1 MSTLTKAALAA
12 LLCLAGVSALPA
24 QNSDYGVPSDDWGYS
39 DPDIRQTVAR
49 VGYISGDVSFARG
62 DDPDDWQPADSN
74 VPMTLGDR
82 VWTSGGKLE
91 LEVHGGSVI
100 RLANSTD
107 LTALNLTEDTK
118 QFSMSAGVAS
128 FRVPRLADDEVYEVD
143 TPNAAVTFEQT
154 GDYRIDVRPN
164 GDTRVQVRSGR
175 AVVAS
180 AGGQVPLRSGAA
192 MVIEGSEPPRYDMV
206 GMPHPDGWD
215 GWVRD
220 RDARYANVQSY
231 NYVSPDIAGAQDL
244 DQYGRWQQV
253 PSYGWAWTPTRVAVG
268 WQPYRVGRWIWQDPW
283 GWTWVSTEPWG
294 WAPYHYGR
302 WVTVSS
308 NWYWIPVAPRV
319 PVVAYSPAL
328 VAFVGGGPG
337 FSVSVGVGTNYV
349 GWFPLAPRDPLVPW
363 WGRPPATVVNVTN
376 VTYVN
381 QTYVT
386 VVNQNTFVSSQV
398 VNTNVVRD
406 QQVIQRIERA
416 PVVRGQVPV
425 APTRQ
430 SIRMATVSQTRAAV
444 RPPANIAQR
453 SVVSR
458 VAPPPAPPRFD
469 TKVATI
475 QEQKRPVTTVEAERI
490 VQRTGRAAPAQAVR
504 PAAEQSGRVA
514 LQPKT
519 SNTTQPKAE
528 PIAAPSRGRQLAT
541 KEQPVAPLSDRPA
554 AASQR
559 GRPAAAPAPDRDAR
573 QPSQQETQ
581 QQREQTD
588 RDQAARD
595 QRDKALQQ
603 DRAQQ
608 EQNQREQADRL
619 QQQREQAQ
627 RDQQQREQ
635 VQRDQRDKQQQDQR
649 DKQQQDQRDK
659 QQQDQ
664 QENQQAQRDRAR
676 QQQLE
681 RQEAQ
686 RQQDQREQLER
697 QQAKQDDARRDQLE
711 QQQREQQERQK
722 AQREQAQRQQQQQE
736 RQQVQRQQAP
746 RPTAR
751 PAPDEPQ
758 RSDARE
764 SKANPNSNR
773 PQPEQAQSDRDNK
786 DKEKPANTPQRGR
799 RPTPKPTPDKN
810 G

>member
-1 MSTLTKAALAA
+1 MLKLNKTALAV
-12 LLCLAGVSALPA
+12 LMLCLAGASVAPA
-24 QNSDYGVPSDDWGYS
+24 QSSDYGVPSDDWNYS

-82 VWTSGGKLE
+82 VWTSGGRLE
-91 LEVHGGSVI
+91 LQVHGGSYI
-100 RLANSTD
+100 RLARSTD

-118 QFSMSAGVAS
+118 QFSMTAGVAS

-143 TPNAAVTFEQT
+143 TPNAAVTFERT

-175 AVVAS
+175 AIVAS
-180 AGGQVPLRSGAA
+180 AGGQVPLGSGSA
-192 MVIEGSEPPRYDMV
+192 MVIEGSEPPRYDVV
-206 GMPHPDGWD
+206 GMPQPDGWD

-220 RDARYANVQSY
+220 RDARFANVQSY
-231 NYVSPDIAGAQDL
+231 NYVSRDIAGVEDL

-253 PSYGWAWTPTRVAVG
+253 PSYGWCWTPTRIAVG

-308 NWYWIPVAPRV
+308 NWFWVPVAPRV
-319 PVVAYSPAL
+319 PVVTYSPAL

-337 FSVSVGVGTNYV
+337 FSVSVGVGADYI
-349 GWFPLAPRDPLVPW
+349 GWFPLAPRDPFIPW
-363 WGRPPATVVNVTN
+363 WGRPATTVVNVTN

-386 VVNQNTFVSSQV
+386 VVKQNTFVTSQV
-398 VNTNVVRD
+398 VNTNYVRD
-406 QQVIQRIERA
+406 QNIVRRVESA
-416 PVVRGQVPV
+416 PVMRGQVPV
-425 APTRQ
+425 APTRE
-430 SIRMATVSQTRAAV
+430 SIRGTTRQARAV

-453 SVVSR
+453 TVVSH

-475 QEQKRPVTTVEAERI
+475 REQKRPVTTVEAERM
-490 VQRTGRAAPAQAVR
+490 VQREGRAAPSKAVR
-504 PAAEQSGRVA
+504 PASEQNGRVA
-514 LQPKT
+514 FQPKT
-519 SNTTQPKAE
+519 NNTTQPKAE
-528 PIAAPSRGRQLAT
+528 PIASSRGRQLST
-541 KEQPVAPLSDRPA
+541 KEQPTAPLSDRPA
-554 AASQR
+554 VPR
-559 GRPAAAPAPDRDAR
+559 GRPSSDTRA
-573 QPSQQETQ
+573 QTSQQDSQ
-581 QQREQTD
+581 QKEQAD
-588 RDQAARD
+588 RDQAARE

-603 DRAQQ
+603 DRAPQ
-608 EQNQREQADRL
+608 EQNQRDQADRL

-627 RDQQQREQ
+627 RDQAQKEQTQREQ
-635 VQRDQRDKQQQDQR
+635 AQRDQREKQQAQQDQLE
-649 DKQQQDQRDK
+649 K
-659 QQQDQ
+659 
-664 QENQQAQRDRAR
+664 QQAQRDRAR
-676 QQQLE
+676 QEQLE

-697 QQAKQDDARRDQLE
+697 QKAQQQDDARRDQLE
-711 QQQREQQERQK
+711 KQQREQQERQK
-722 AQREQAQRQQQQQE
+722 AQRDQAQREQAQKQQNE

-751 PAPDEPQ
+751 PAEDLPDHPE
-758 RSDARE
+758 RSEARQ
-764 SKANPNSNR
+764 SNANNKDN
-773 PQPEQAQSDRDNK
+773 DKDKDNK
-786 DKEKPANTPQRGR
+786 DKTPNSSQKGRG

-810 G
+810 S